1 METSFLEEL
10 AKAQPD
16 PGGGA
21 AAAYGAAL
29 ALALLLKVVRLELKR
44 PENPR
49 AARLFWEERL
59 GRARRLQED
68 LEQLREADVQAY
80 LNLARALK
88 GESPEL
94 TPAVQEAIDCP
105 RRIMEG
111 AFQGLKEVA
120 AVGDKCRKHLI
131 SDLQVAAEFFWAALA
146 GACQIALANLPLLAS
161 TEARQAQ
168 GSRLDAL
175 LRQGSL
181 MVAGVRKLLAARASA

>member
-1 METSFLEEL
+1 MGASFLEDL

-21 AAAYGAAL
+21 AAAFGAAL
-29 ALALLLKVVRLELKR
+29 ALALLLKVVSLELKR

-59 GRARRLQED
+59 GRARLLQED
-68 LEQLREADVQAY
+68 LEHLRQADVQAY
-80 LNLARALK
+80 RSLARALK
-88 GESPEL
+88 VGSPEL
-94 TPAVQEAIDCP
+94 LQAAQEAIDCP

-146 GACQIALANLPLLAS
+146 GARQIALANLPLLAS
-161 TEARQAQ
+161 PEARQDQAN
-168 GSRLDAL
+168 RLDAL
-175 LRQGSL
+175 LHQGNL
-181 MVAGVRKLLAARASA
+181 IMTGVRKMLKARASA